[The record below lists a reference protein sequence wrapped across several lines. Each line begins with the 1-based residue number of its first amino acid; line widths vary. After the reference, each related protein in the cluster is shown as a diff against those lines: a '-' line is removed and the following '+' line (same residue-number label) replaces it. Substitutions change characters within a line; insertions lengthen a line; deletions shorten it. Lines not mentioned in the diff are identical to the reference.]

1 METTA
6 SPRTAHDDTS
16 HEEELPMAGFVAL
29 ATAFATGTAVLI
41 AALAK
46 ERRLPGRWSATD
58 LLATG
63 VATHRLARI
72 ATRDRVAMPFRAPF
86 AEYQGPAGAGEVNE
100 RPRGHGLRRAIG
112 LLVTCPFCMSPWIAT
127 AFLGAK
133 AARPRA
139 VRFVEGVLVSV
150 TVADFVQQLYA
161 AARKLA

>member
-1 METTA
+1 MA
-6 SPRTAHDDTS
+6 SRRAAQDDTTLK
-16 HEEELPMAGFVAL
+16 EELPMAGFAAL

-46 ERRLPGRWSATD
+46 ERRLPRHWSAID
-58 LLATG
+58 LVATG

-72 ATRDRVAMPFRAPF
+72 VTRDRVAMPFRAPF
-86 AEYQGPAGAGEVNE
+86 AEYQGSAGAGEVNE

-112 LLVTCPFCMSPWIAT
+112 SLVTCPFCVSPWIAT

-133 AARPRA
+133 AARPGA
-139 VRFVEGVLVSV
+139 ARFVEGMLVSV
-150 TVADFVQQLYA
+150 TVADFVQQLYT